1 MAATPVVE
9 HGNPAAD
16 PYSPKLTVM
25 RVYRHADDGQAR
37 YPTGNRAT
45 SAPAPSSCRRLRAG
59 RRARRGGGGHG
70 GRVQPAAGRSSSSTR
85 RPAVSRY
92 PDDLPIDAAL
102 EVPAA
107 AMLSRE
113 SVQVGQKAH
122 RREPTPRRR
131 RPRPATWPRPK
142 KPRGWNIAPSDSDL
156 EDLVALMLR
165 RTLRRFGRQPIA
177 PVRSTPAEPAHLPN
191 TTS

>member
-1 MAATPVVE
+1 
-9 HGNPAAD
+9 
-16 PYSPKLTVM
+16 
-25 RVYRHADDGQAR
+25 
-37 YPTGNRAT
+37 
-45 SAPAPSSCRRLRAG
+45 
-59 RRARRGGGGHG
+59 
-70 GRVQPAAGRSSSSTR
+70 
-85 RPAVSRY
+85 
-92 PDDLPIDAAL
+92 
-102 EVPAA
+102 
-107 AMLSRE
+107 MLSRE